1 MTDKNKKPKM
11 KVEIVNMDEDNKPET
26 PTPED
31 IKVNISISIHR
42 GSLKSERIRFNV
54 KKKDEMSKI
63 DTEKAYK
70 WLAKIIDDLTDT
82 LVDGGVFQ

>member
-1 MTDKNKKPKM
+1 MTDKKPKM
-11 KVEIVNMDEDNKPET
+11 KVEIVNIDEDNEPET

-31 IKVNISISIHR
+31 IKVNISISIHK

-54 KKKDEMSKI
+54 TKKDNLSEI

-70 WLAKIIDDLTDT
+70 WLAKIIDDITDT